1 MNPRNAESASRVA
14 HDPSLPEFTS
24 VSAAI
29 GWHSEKR
36 HWSQSDLARVLG
48 WSTQALSDLIN
59 GRSRLRPSEALDLSK
74 AFGGSAVDWL
84 STQVRSDV
92 AHEFQ
97 LDGVSQR
104 LSDIASRARVEE
116 KLPTRELIRRG
127 TLPDAGPSEIE
138 NAALEL
144 LEIDTFDDEIPFT
157 ASARRSDRDYLPSRH
172 QLAWVAEARR
182 KAPTELPPLAP
193 DEALLSLG
201 RSLSTA
207 IRTQDDLRK
216 LPKRFEELGVALIY
230 VAPLSGSKIDGVCTI
245 ANSHPLI
252 AISGRGGRA
261 DKVIFTIAH
270 ELAHL
275 TLGHLDFQ
283 SMFVSDENSKS
294 DTPTDVRED
303 QADLQAAN
311 WLIADFDE
319 LRSRSITWSRIV
331 DFAEKRGISESL
343 VIGRLQK
350 EGLIPWNSQFNKR
363 IPSVM
368 ETLMSW

>member
-1 MNPRNAESASRVA
+1 MNPRSDEFSSRDA
-14 HDPSLPEFTS
+14 NQQSLPEFTS
-24 VSAAI
+24 VPAAI
-29 GWHSEKR
+29 GWHMRKR
-36 HWSQSDLARVLG
+36 QWSQSDLARVLG
-48 WSTQALSDLIN
+48 WSNQALSDLIN
-59 GRSRLRPSEALDLSK
+59 GRSRLRPNEALDLSH
-74 AFGGSAVDWL
+74 AFSGRAVDWL
-84 STQVRSDV
+84 ATQVRFDV

-97 LDGVSQR
+97 LEGVSQR

-127 TLPDAGPSEIE
+127 TLPDADPSEIE

-144 LEIDTFDDEIPFT
+144 LEIDTFDDEIPFS
-157 ASARRSDRDYLPSRH
+157 ASARRSDRDNIPSRQ

-182 KAPTELPPLAP
+182 KVAIELPKLAP
-193 DEALLSLG
+193 NHALISLG
-201 RSLSTA
+201 ESLSTT
-207 IRTQDDLRK
+207 IRTQNDLRE
-216 LPKRFEELGVALIY
+216 LPKRFAELGVALAF
-230 VAPLSGSKIDGVCTI
+230 VPALSGSKIDGVCTI
-245 ANSHPLI
+245 VNMHPLI

-261 DKVIFTIAH
+261 DKVMFTIAH

-275 TLGHLDFQ
+275 TLGHLDMQ
-283 SMFVSDENSKS
+283 SMFVSDGDSQS
-294 DTPTDVRED
+294 GASTDVRED
-303 QADLQAAN
+303 QADLQAAE

-319 LRSRSITWSRIV
+319 LRGRPITWSRIV
-331 DFAEKRGISESL
+331 DFADRRGISESL